1 MRKNRRQAIRQEHR
15 QVLPRV
21 QVRVLLLAQLL
32 AMHRVQLRVIRQAR
46 LRQRLPNPPQQALI
60 QQVKLPKLNQMRRKT
75 V

>member
-15 QVLPRV
+15 QVLP
-21 QVRVLLLAQLL
+21 RVLLLAQLL

-60 QQVKLPKLNQMRRKT
+60 LQVKLPKLNQMRRKT